1 MIHIK
6 GLVHNYIRYGNT
18 EEENTRFA
26 AIDGVDLNVKE
37 GQFIAILG
45 HNGSG
50 KSTLAKHLNVLLLP
64 SEGKILIDGKDTSDE
79 KNLWDIR
86 RLVSMVFQNPD
97 NQIVGATVEEDV
109 AFGLENQQLAPD
121 YMNHQIDKSLREVS
135 LTEKKY
141 VNPMDLS
148 GGQKQKV
155 AIAGAIATFPKCL
168 VLDESTAMLDPK
180 AREDVISIAKKL
192 NKEYHMTLILITHH
206 MEEVV
211 DADYIV
217 VMEHGKIV
225 MNGTPMEVFAKP
237 KELYA
242 CHMEVPVVTK
252 MAQELKEAGLPL
264 QTPVL
269 HVNDLLKQ
277 LKQLE
282 FDVKEG
288 ML

>member
-6 GLVHNYIRYGNT
+6 DLVHNYTHYGNAD
-18 EEENTRFA
+18 EEDTKFSA
-26 AIDGVDLNVKE
+26 LDGVDLDVAE

-45 HNGSG
+45 PNGSG

-64 SEGKILIDGKDTSDE
+64 SEGTITIDGRSTSDE

-86 RLVSMVFQNPD
+86 NMVSMVFQNPD

-109 AFGLENQQLAPD
+109 AFGMENQKKDPE
-121 YMNHQIDKSLREVS
+121 YMSLQIDKSLDQVS
-135 LTEKKY
+135 LSEKKY
-141 VNPMDLS
+141 ANPMDLS

-180 AREDVISIAKKL
+180 ARDEVIGIAKKL
-192 NKEYHMTLILITHH
+192 NKEQHITIILITHH

-217 VMEHGKIV
+217 VMDHGKIV
-225 MNGTPMEVFAKP
+225 MKGSPQEVFA
-237 KELYA
+237 ESERLYQY
-242 CHMEVPVVTK
+242 HMELPVVTR
-252 MAQELKEAGLPL
+252 MAQELREAGLNI

-269 HVNDLLKQ
+269 HIEDLVVQ
-277 LKQLE
+277 LQSI
-282 FDVKEG
+282 KEEG
-288 ML
+288 VL